1 MPIFTSL
8 SCRTRA
14 FESLPFATWRSKHIL
29 VFKTFLET
37 PRIRFKIFTKTTPLI
52 YFLAGTEAQKF
63 WLSRENFLPFLCT
76 APPPTPPPKGEKRK
90 GSFWFA
96 SLLRNLP
103 KTLYNFPYDR

>member
-63 WLSRENFLPFLCT
+63 WLSRENLHFKDFIHLLGIRKTTVLSLDITGCVL
-76 APPPTPPPKGEKRK
+76 KRQYEHHHLHNR
-90 GSFWFA
+90 S
-96 SLLRNLP
+96 
-103 KTLYNFPYDR
+103 TC